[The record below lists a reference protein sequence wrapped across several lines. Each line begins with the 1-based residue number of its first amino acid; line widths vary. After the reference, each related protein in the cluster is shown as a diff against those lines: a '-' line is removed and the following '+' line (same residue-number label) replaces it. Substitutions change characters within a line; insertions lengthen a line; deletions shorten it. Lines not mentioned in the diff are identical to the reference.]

1 MIYWLSGSLVILV
14 LVTVMLTPESSQSPD
29 VDVEKAANIERAI
42 TTGAT
47 NNPAQSLNASSEK
60 SQSSGGLTT
69 TDSDT
74 ENVGILVDSESSRDD
89 FYGNQIE
96 TPICPKCSGGLD
108 DYYSSKLQ

>member
-29 VDVEKAANIERAI
+29 VDVEKAANSERAI
-42 TTGAT
+42 TTDAT
-47 NNPAQSLNASSEK
+47 NNQAQSLNASSEK

-74 ENVGILVDSESSRDD
+74 KNV
-89 FYGNQIE
+89 
-96 TPICPKCSGGLD
+96 
-108 DYYSSKLQ
+108 